1 MNSAAPADSPGF
13 VAFVSADDTVT
24 VAGTPTTIAS
34 TSDSVY
40 EYDLEKDPS
49 DCIGLLQKPGCG
61 KAPEDAGER
70 GGSLQYLTF
79 AVILIGLAVIFTV
92 VFRNVLRA
100 DKAKAASAGDPDTK
114 WQKSPDS
121 P

>member
-1 MNSAAPADSPGF
+1 MKSVASDGSPAF
-13 VAFVSADDTVT
+13 VVVVSADDTVT
-24 VAGTPTTIAS
+24 VTTDPTTVG
-34 TSDSVY
+34 TTY

-79 AVILIGLAVIFTV
+79 AIILVGLAVIFTV

-100 DKAKAASAGDPDTK
+100 DKAKAASAGDPDAK

>member
-1 MNSAAPADSPGF
+1 MTTPADSPTMI
-13 VAFVSADDTVT
+13 VLVSSDDTVT
-24 VAGTPTTIAS
+24 ITTDNV
-34 TSDSVY
+34 TGDSVY

-79 AVILIGLAVIFTV
+79 AIILVGLAVIFTV

-100 DKAKAASAGDPDTK
+100 DKVKAASAGDPDTK
-114 WQKSPDS
+114 WQKTPDS

>member
-1 MNSAAPADSPGF
+1 MI
-13 VAFVSADDTVT
+13 VLVSSDDTVT
-24 VAGTPTTIAS
+24 V
-34 TSDSVY
+34 TSDNVTGDSVY
-40 EYDLEKDPS
+40 NYELEADPS

-61 KAPEDAGER
+61 KKPEDAGER

-79 AVILIGLAVIFTV
+79 AIILVGLAVIFTV
-92 VFRNVLRA
+92 VFRNVLRT

-114 WQKSPDS
+114 WQKTPDS